1 MPKEETR
8 TVMRVPLYEEK
19 TRYASIGRIDDDSPS
34 ERKKRYSK
42 TWPSMN
48 AQELNRELARLQHQL
63 WEQNGGVTRILD
75 EELVLHGET
84 LIDAAKRI
92 WQKEKPANFNCDDR
106 SSMLKTLQDAI
117 TGRHGQYLTSNIRFD
132 AKASVPNW
140 PMINSQTMKSNE
152 YGTVIIW
159 NQPKQATTTQE
170 NPPMSK
176 TMLSKTMYDSHLDS
190 TGNATPIFM
199 LEDDHL
205 ERIIAGKAKQFANLR
220 AKMSESPASSDPMI
234 AAMGKSQKWSAEQLQ
249 ANTRLALGDIHPYI
263 AEALVRGSN
272 SLVQASIDSMRILAK
287 REAKIDP
294 PQELLLIA
302 MDEEESF

>member
-1 MPKEETR
+1 MPKEK
-8 TVMRVPLYEEK
+8 VRVF
-19 TRYASIGRIDDDSPS
+19 
-34 ERKKRYSK
+34 KRDEINRSTK
-42 TWPSMN
+42 WPSMN
-48 AQELNRELARLQHQL
+48 SQELNRELERIHHRI
-63 WEQNGGVTRILD
+63 WEQNGNTIQIPD
-75 EELVLHGET
+75 EELVLDGET
-84 LIDAAKRI
+84 LIHAAKRI
-92 WQKEKPANFNCDDR
+92 WQKEKPANFNEGA
-106 SSMLKTLQDAI
+106 SISMLKALQDAI
-117 TGRHGQYLTSNIRFD
+117 AGRHGQYLTSNMQFD
-132 AKASVPNW
+132 AKASAPNW

-159 NQPKQATTTQE
+159 NQPKTATTTKE
-170 NPPMSK
+170 NPLM
-176 TMLSKTMYDSHLDS
+176 SKTMYDSHLDS

-249 ANTRLALGDIHPYI
+249 ANTRLALGEIHPYI
-263 AEALVRGSN
+263 AEALVRGN
-272 SLVQASIDSMRILAK
+272 NNLVQASIDSMRILAK

-294 PQELLLIA
+294 PQELQLIA